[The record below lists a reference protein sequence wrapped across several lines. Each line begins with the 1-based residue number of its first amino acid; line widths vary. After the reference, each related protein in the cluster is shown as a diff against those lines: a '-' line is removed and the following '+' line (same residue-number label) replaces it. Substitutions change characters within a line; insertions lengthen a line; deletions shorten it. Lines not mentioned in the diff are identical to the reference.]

1 MNPTSQ
7 REYMMRI
14 EALEQRLAAMTQEI
28 EEQARLLGIRG
39 SKEARLIAELAAM
52 TADRKAL
59 QSLIDTLML
68 EHCPEE
74 MTEAQKENWARH
86 QRPVS
91 EELQTAIDSAIHAD
105 IEVTTPDRDYSQMS
119 PKDCYELGMMDG
131 VMATREQVAAKLNS
145 ELDAMTKE
153 RDKCIKECNEFWGKR
168 SDQDFELICA
178 LQAREQQLRE
188 VLRNLSFMA
197 MTSGGTGGRDD
208 GLVSSIEKANDALA
222 LTQDD
227 TVLRKWGAKL
237 LHDMARKKLLWTASE
252 IHCKAYELRSG
263 KCAT

>member
-1 MNPTSQ
+1 MIDKLGLDGLGGASVRVEPTPQVLLGVSEETATPAVVGLEPVAWYLENED
-7 REYMMRI
+7 EYMSEKLRKEHERLNSYTFKLCKVAHPLYSAATVERLVQERD
-14 EALEQRLAAMTQEI
+14 EARSDAAYYEHNRNIMNGEWVKVKEQLAAMTQ
-28 EEQARLLGIRG
+28 
-39 SKEARLIAELAAM
+39 
-52 TADRKAL
+52 
-59 QSLIDTLML
+59 
-68 EHCPEE
+68 
-74 MTEAQKENWARH
+74 
-86 QRPVS
+86 
-91 EELQTAIDSAIHAD
+91 
-105 IEVTTPDRDYSQMS
+105 
-119 PKDCYELGMMDG
+119 
-131 VMATREQVAAKLNS
+131 
-145 ELDAMTKE
+145 E